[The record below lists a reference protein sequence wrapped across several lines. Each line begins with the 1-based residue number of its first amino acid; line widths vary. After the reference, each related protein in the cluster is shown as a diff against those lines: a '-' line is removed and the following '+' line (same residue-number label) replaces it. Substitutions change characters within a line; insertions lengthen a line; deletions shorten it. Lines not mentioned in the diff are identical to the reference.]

1 MCTHGYLCYLW
12 TVIQCLFLRSVQL
25 WPVGTFSWPLAPLVF
40 LRQAW
45 PPSFCTAGR
54 SRFISGILCPF
65 LESLICPRT
74 TGSFHWRK
82 VWKTKI
88 WGLVRLLLLGCRLLN
103 IICFS
108 PMLSAFKFFFFLGLL
123 CSAILLLVS
132 RCNFFY
138 CKVVLFSSFL
148 SFFFPIF
155 PSCVIV
161 ILLPVSVEFCFS
173 SVLESSVIIFS
184 CLPHIPFFP
193 PSFWNSIYIY

>member
-12 TVIQCLFLRSVQL
+12 TVIQCLFLRLVQL

-45 PPSFCTAGR
+45 PPSFCTAGC

-108 PMLSAFKFFFFLGLL
+108 PMLSAFKFFFLGLL

-132 RCNFFY
+132 RCNFF
-138 CKVVLFSSFL
+138 VVKWFYFLPFFPFFS
-148 SFFFPIF
+148 PIF

-184 CLPHIPFFP
+184 CLPYIPFFP
-193 PSFWNSIYIY
+193 PPSGTRYIY